1 MKDGGDREMG
11 MHSQLRGPESR
22 HEGNIEEENDGYV
35 VFTRNI
41 HLSAGK

>member
-1 MKDGGDREMG
+1 MKDEGDREMG

-22 HEGNIEEENDGYV
+22 HEGNIEEENNGCV

-41 HLSAGK
+41 N